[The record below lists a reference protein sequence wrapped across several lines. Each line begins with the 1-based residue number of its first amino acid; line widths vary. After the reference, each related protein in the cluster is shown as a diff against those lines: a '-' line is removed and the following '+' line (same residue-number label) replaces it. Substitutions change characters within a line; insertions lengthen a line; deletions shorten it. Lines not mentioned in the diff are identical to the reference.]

1 MTSYRGWETAT
12 SLLLAYESLALA
24 HRNTLRRARVDTE
37 ETHPYFS
44 YMHGFGL
51 FILNAS
57 IIEGTVR
64 TIVTEKVKADL
75 DMAIERGRR
84 AGRTEH
90 DSPTRLLQK
99 FLVDLESSG
108 GWDNLVKT
116 SGVSYYGRR
125 LDHEVAPEI
134 KEGIQTLF
142 VLRNVLAHGTTLI
155 QPTTKMPED
164 MKDEYPYTWQSKL
177 GGVESYLEKQF
188 KRGSVFENL
197 AHPDAPEHFM
207 KVTKQFFAQ
216 IEPRFEP
223 LNERAANTI
232 DMIKRYHFG
241 SVNFTR

>member
-12 SLLLAYESLALA
+12 SLLLAYESLAVA
-24 HRNTLRRARVDTE
+24 HKRTLRRAT
-37 ETHPYFS
+37 ETHPYYS

-64 TIVTEKVKADL
+64 TILTEKVRADL
-75 DMAIERGRR
+75 DAAVERGKRE
-84 AGRTEH
+84 GRTEH

-108 GWDNLVKT
+108 GWDNLVKN
-116 SGVSYYGRR
+116 SGVSYYGTR
-125 LDHEVAPEI
+125 LDHEVTQDI
-134 KEGIQTLF
+134 KDGIQALF

-155 QPTTKMPED
+155 QPTSKMPED

-177 GGVESYLEKQF
+177 GGVAIYLEKHF
-188 KRGSVFENL
+188 KRGGVFENL

-207 KVTKQFFAQ
+207 EVTKQFFTQ
-216 IEPRFEP
+216 IEPRFAP
-223 LNERAANTI
+223 INERAANTI
-232 DMIKRYHFG
+232 DMIKRYYFG
-241 SVNFTR
+241 GINFTR

>member
-12 SLLLAYESLALA
+12 SLLLAYESLAIA
-24 HRNTLRRARVDTE
+24 HKRTLRRVTKEGE

-64 TIVTEKVKADL
+64 TILTEKVREDL
-75 DMAIERGRR
+75 DAAVKRGKR

-108 GWDNLVKT
+108 GWDNLVKN
-116 SGVSYYGRR
+116 SGVSYYGTR
-125 LDHEVAPEI
+125 LDQEVTLEV
-134 KEGIQTLF
+134 KEGIQALF
-142 VLRNVLAHGTTLI
+142 VLRNVLAHGTTLV
-155 QPTTKMPED
+155 QPTSKMPED

-177 GGVESYLEKQF
+177 GGVAIYLEKQF
-188 KRGSVFENL
+188 KRGGVFENL

-207 KVTKQFFAQ
+207 EVTKQFFTQ
-216 IEPRFEP
+216 IEPRFAP
-223 LNERAANTI
+223 INERAANTI
-232 DMIKRYHFG
+232 DMIKRYYFG
-241 SVNFTR
+241 GINFTR